1 MGMTQTKYIVEGLEP
16 EIRARIDA
24 YFVAHDGTRID
35 ALHQELRADGIIIT
49 KGALWG
55 YLQRWRSKAQ
65 EQRLLDAMARARV
78 ALGR

>member
-1 MGMTQTKYIVEGLEP
+1 MKQGKYIIEGLEP

-35 ALHQELRADGIIIT
+35 ALHQELRTAGIVIT
-49 KGALWG
+49 RGALWG
-55 YLQRWRSKAQ
+55 YLQRWRSKVQ